1 MNLETKNLTYEY
13 DAGTTQAVRAVDDI
27 SISIPAGQFVGIVGH
42 TGSGKTTFVQ
52 LLDGLLKPSS
62 GSVYLDGEDIN
73 EKKYDRK
80 SMRAAMGIVF
90 QYPEYQLFETTVL
103 KDVCFGPLNM
113 GLSQDEATKYA
124 KEALLKLGMQEDSYG
139 ASPFE
144 LSGGQKRRVAIAGVL
159 AMNPKILILDEPTAG
174 LDPGGRDEVLGLLK
188 KLNESGMTVILVS
201 HSMEDVAKYV
211 GRIIV
216 INDGKVFL
224 DGDGKEVFSHVK
236 QLEEIG
242 LAAPEVAYLMQAVH
256 DAGIPVST
264 NITTVEEAAS
274 EILLKFQT

>member
-27 SISIPAGQFVGIVGH
+27 SISIPTGQFVGIVGH

-73 EKKYDRK
+73 GKKYDRK

-113 GLSQDEATKYA
+113 GLSREEAEKYA
-124 KEALLKLGMQEDSYG
+124 KEALARLGMKEDSYE

-174 LDPGGRDEVLGLLK
+174 LDPEGREEVLGLLK
-188 KLNESGMTVILVS
+188 SLNESGMTIILVS
-201 HSMEDVAKYV
+201 HSMEDVARYV
-211 GRIIV
+211 DRIIV
-216 INDGKVFL
+216 INGGKVFL
-224 DGDGKEVFSHVK
+224 DGNGKEVFAHVK
-236 QLEEIG
+236 ELEEIG
-242 LAAPEVAYLMQAVH
+242 LAAPEVAYLMQAVN
-256 DAGIPVST
+256 DAGIPVAT
-264 NITTVEEAAS
+264 NITTVEEAAA
-274 EILLKFQT
+274 EILAKFQ